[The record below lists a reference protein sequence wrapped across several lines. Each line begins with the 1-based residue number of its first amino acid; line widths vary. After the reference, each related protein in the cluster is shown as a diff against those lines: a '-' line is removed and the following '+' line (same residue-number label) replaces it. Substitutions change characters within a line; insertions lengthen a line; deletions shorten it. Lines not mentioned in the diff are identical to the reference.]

1 MVALPAMFRAACWT
15 RRRGALAVAAL
26 LAFASTPLVAHAQ
39 TDDERAGARAA
50 ASEGLKAFE
59 AKKWSDAIDLFT
71 RAESLVHAPPHL
83 LYLARANVQLGHL
96 VKARELYLKI
106 RNENITADKPKAF
119 QEAKADAET
128 ELAALEPTL
137 AYVKVIVNGAVGKP
151 FSMTVDGA
159 PVSSALAGVSRPID
173 PGDHQFQVIA
183 QGFKSDVVLRSIKK
197 GASESVT
204 LDLKPSADAVL
215 PVAGGSESQSGPAP
229 APAPSTTL
237 NPAPG
242 AATEQPSTGESA
254 GGVRV
259 ASYVL
264 IGVGVVGVGIGTALA
279 LVANGQ
285 KSDGDSKC
293 NLPGG
298 GCPGALE
305 TQINQTD
312 DAAKRNF
319 AISYVGFAVG
329 GAALVTGVALLFVG
343 HGGPAKEGAHVG
355 GTLSPAVHPWV
366 GPGSAGLAGTF

>member
-1 MVALPAMFRAACWT
+1 MFRAACCT
-15 RRRGALAVAAL
+15 RPRGALAIATL
-26 LAFASTPLVAHAQ
+26 LAFAAAPLVAHAQ

-50 ASEGLKAFE
+50 ASEGLRAFE

-83 LYLARANVQLGHL
+83 LYLARANVQLGHV

-106 RNENITADKPKAF
+106 RNENITPDKPRAF
-119 QEAKADAET
+119 QEAKTDAET

-137 AYVKVIVNGAVGKP
+137 AYVKVIVNGAAGKP

-173 PGDHQFQVIA
+173 PGDHQFQAIA
-183 QGFKSDVVLRSIKK
+183 QGFKSDLVLRSIKK
-197 GASESVT
+197 GASEAVT

-215 PVAGGSESQSGPAP
+215 PVAGGSEPQSGPTP
-229 APAPSTTL
+229 APAPSTTSMG
-237 NPAPG
+237 PPPG
-242 AATEQPSTGESA
+242 AATEQAPSGGSGE
-254 GGVRV
+254 GVRV
-259 ASYVL
+259 ASYVM
-264 IGVGVVGVGIGTALA
+264 IGVGVVGVGLGTALA

-285 KSDGDSKC
+285 KSDADSKC
-293 NLPGG
+293 NLAGG

-305 TQINQTD
+305 DSINQTD
-312 DAAKRNF
+312 NAAKRNF

-343 HGGPAKEGAHVG
+343 HGGAAKEGAHVG
-355 GTLSPAVHPWV
+355 GALSPAVHLWV